1 MKRKQ
6 RKSLP
11 WRRFGYAILIII
23 KFGEL
28 LLWFSPRIIKCFEK
42 LYQTQ
47 GGVFHQISKHLKV
60 GKKNS
65 ACAPFFN
72 PLLSGYLMKHS
83 SLCLIYYLKTQQIQ
97 VSEARDKRL
106 FHLFSNC
113 ACVNSESNCMCHM
126 EHNKTINLS
135 QPCNKLF
142 CKSACVIVKFTSYHD
157 TLERTTWRKR
167 IEQCSIYVEIAST
180 YESNRMDERGLGADI
195 SLPHCLATGIW
206 NLAHK
211 SDHRAEIS
219 GKIVWYDALAP
230 RPEVLLSWYFVCAC
244 TVSLWLNFLP

>member
-126 EHNKTINLS
+126 EHNKTICHNLAIS
-135 QPCNKLF
+135 Y
-142 CKSACVIVKFTSYHD
+142 SVKAHAWLSSLHHTMTH
-157 TLERTTWRKR
+157 LN
-167 IEQCSIYVEIAST
+167 ALHGGN
-180 YESNRMDERGLGADI
+180 ESN
-195 SLPHCLATGIW
+195 
-206 NLAHK
+206 N
-211 SDHRAEIS
+211 
-219 GKIVWYDALAP
+219 
-230 RPEVLLSWYFVCAC
+230 VLYM
-244 TVSLWLNFLP
+244 